1 MRLTPR
7 CLANYLLRTPG
18 TPIADWRPFPSV
30 SSHRSLIPSVASTHS
45 LGSGPQ
51 TVIPRPRLLRPRNPG
66 WLVSPLRSMKP
77 SQTALLAICALLLL
91 LSAPS
96 ARAEY
101 IVLQSGL
108 RLHVTGYQL
117 LGEKY
122 RLQLQGGWMD
132 VSTADVVKIE
142 PEEVFQPIVQPQVA
156 APATAAAANQP
167 PYQEIV
173 VAAAS
178 RYGVDA
184 ELISSVMEVESHFNP
199 KAISAKNAR
208 GLMQLLSETA
218 ARLGVKDIFD
228 PKENI
233 AAGTHYLHDLL
244 QLYNNDLTLALA
256 AYNAG
261 PDKVQKYGNVPPYR
275 ETVSY
280 VNQVKRK
287 YQKSKSAPAAKTSTQ
302 QPPAKTAEP
311 APPASSTAP
320 KPAPTAPSGSG
331 TNPPTGPGTA
341 PR

>member
-1 MRLTPR
+1 
-7 CLANYLLRTPG
+7 
-18 TPIADWRPFPSV
+18 
-30 SSHRSLIPSVASTHS
+30 
-45 LGSGPQ
+45 
-51 TVIPRPRLLRPRNPG
+51 
-66 WLVSPLRSMKP
+66 MKP
-77 SQTALLAICALLLL
+77 SQPTLLAICALLLL
-91 LSAPS
+91 LFTPS

-117 LGEKY
+117 MGEKY

-156 APATAAAANQP
+156 APATAATANQP
-167 PYQEIV
+167 PYQEFV

-208 GLMQLLSETA
+208 GLMQLLPETA

-233 AAGTHYLHDLL
+233 DAGTHYLHDLL

-275 ETVSY
+275 ETQSY
-280 VNQVKRK
+280 VKQVQKK
-287 YQKSKSAPAAKTSTQ
+287 YQKNKSAPASKT
-302 QPPAKTAEP
+302 
-311 APPASSTAP
+311 APPASPSTP
-320 KPAPTAPSGSG
+320 SGAPTPPAGSG
-331 TNPPTGPGTA
+331 TPLA
-341 PR
+341 